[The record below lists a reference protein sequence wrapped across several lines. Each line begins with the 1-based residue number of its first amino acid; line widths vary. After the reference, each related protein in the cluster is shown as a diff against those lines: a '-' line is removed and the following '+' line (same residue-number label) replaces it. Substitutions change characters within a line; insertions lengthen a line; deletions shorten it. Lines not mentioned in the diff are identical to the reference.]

1 MTTRSGAHYK
11 MSADDTTTWDSH
23 PESMPTGSTS
33 SGAGPDLTTVMQM
46 FLEDRQR
53 LERELAEEHRRR
65 NRDMEERVW
74 EMQHQMAELHK
85 SHHRTGTD

>member
-1 MTTRSGAHYK
+1 MTVK
-11 MSADDTTTWDSH
+11 
-23 PESMPTGSTS
+23 
-33 SGAGPDLTTVMQM
+33 QM

-53 LERELAEEHRRR
+53 LERELAEERRR
-65 NRDMEERVW
+65 HNRDMEERVW